1 MTMNKDCSIKVNR
14 KYLNIYHVLAEGGD
28 SFRFFPQND
37 GYVSGFVLSA
47 FLGFREYQS
56 SGTLA
61 DDFEGVTL
69 AAFSQLSEYQQT
81 ILKVF
86 AMKTK
91 GYQILQNLQ
100 ELISV
105 TEKLADRGMEVL
117 IGKVLKEYVQES
129 KSGEYILECNA
140 ENQVEESLAM
150 FIRDQLINNSLL

>member
-91 GYQILQNLQ
+91 GYRNLSRLRRSS
-100 ELISV
+100 LI
-105 TEKLADRGMEVL
+105 
-117 IGKVLKEYVQES
+117 
-129 KSGEYILECNA
+129 
-140 ENQVEESLAM
+140 EEWKC
-150 FIRDQLINNSLL
+150 